1 MHRFH
6 VDAILDPQS
15 LPRVAN
21 HFAQRSIVPDAIT
34 MQILPTHMR
43 IELTVAGLGDA
54 QAAIIAAKLG
64 EVVAVLGAELEHL
77 AAELMAAE

>member
-21 HFAQRSIVPDAIT
+21 FFAQRSIVPSA
-34 MQILPTHMR
+34 MAMEVLPTHMR
-43 IELTVAGLGDA
+43 IDVTVVGLLPG
-54 QAAIIAAKLG
+54 QAEIIAAKLG
-64 EVVAVLGAELEHL
+64 EVVAVMKSELEC
-77 AAELMAAE
+77 AAELVAAA

>member
-21 HFAQRSIVPDAIT
+21 YFAQRSIGPSAMA
-34 MQILPTHMR
+34 MQVMPTHMR
-43 IELTVAGLGDA
+43 IEVTVAGLAAG

-64 EVVAVLGAELEHL
+64 EVVAVTGAELENLAEL
-77 AAELMAAE
+77 AA

>member
-6 VDAILDPQS
+6 VNAILDPQS

-21 HFAQRSIVPDAIT
+21 HFAQRSIVPDAMT
-34 MQILPTHMR
+34 MKILPTHMR
-43 IELTVAGLGDA
+43 IEVTVAGLGA
-54 QAAIIAAKLG
+54 GQAAIIATKLG
-64 EVVAVLGAELEHL
+64 EVVAVMDTELEDL